1 MDGRNSECHPSP
13 SFIGVVHQRRAHL
26 RSVQKCEPPLLLR
39 PTPSNSLSPSQPVEL
54 IQAALSEQLEDSL
67 APGAAEAP
75 CTSAQGGFAARQP
88 AVRAGLNPGGRGS
101 PGRTGACVFNQF
113 HRRHS
118 TRTLGTPSIAD
129 CPDLAFPTA
138 GFAPSPPTKPCT
150 SGSSTHRP
158 TPRQIAPRSLSLRC
172 FRKRL
177 NAVSDSSNCNGTC
190 RRGTGNA
197 PFTTSIP

>member
-1 MDGRNSECHPSP
+1 MLQEPHAGHAMDGRNPECHPSP

-26 RSVQKCEPPLLLR
+26 RNVQKREPPLLLR

-67 APGAAEAP
+67 APGAAETP

-88 AVRAGLNPGGRGS
+88 AVRAGLDLGGRGS

-118 TRTLGTPSIAD
+118 TRTLGTPCIAD
-129 CPDLAFPTA
+129 CPDFAFPTA
-138 GFAPSPPTKPCT
+138 GFAPSPSPRLPRAEAPPIGPPPTNSPKEPVPL
-150 SGSSTHRP
+150 SP
-158 TPRQIAPRSLSLRC
+158 TRSLSL
-172 FRKRL
+172 
-177 NAVSDSSNCNGTC
+177 
-190 RRGTGNA
+190 
-197 PFTTSIP
+197 